1 VVPPLWQSKAHVKG
15 SSIVVDRRKRV
26 LKAVRFRRL
35 LPHVVLL
42 LVLSSRLL
50 LRVQLLGGKVLLQG
64 GTMR

>member
-1 VVPPLWQSKAHVKG
+1 M
-15 SSIVVDRRKRV
+15 DRRKRV